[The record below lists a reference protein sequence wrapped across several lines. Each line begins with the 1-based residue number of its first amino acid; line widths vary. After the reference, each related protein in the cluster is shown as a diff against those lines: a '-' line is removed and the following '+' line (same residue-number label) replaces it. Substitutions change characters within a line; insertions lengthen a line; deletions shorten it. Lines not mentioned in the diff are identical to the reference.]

1 MKPIITKTLI
11 LFTLVQI
18 AALFAGLKFTE
29 QHVSVVENSASADNS
44 FYLFATIVA
53 FAVILL
59 IILKLYKGK
68 LLFLLLELAMTFTAM
83 QLFGSLFAGGITPT
97 LFAIAAVI
105 LRLAIP
111 QAQQPILLATVAI
124 VGGLLGSS
132 LDIVPAAILAILLAI
147 YDVIAVFYTK
157 HMVALAKEL
166 TNRQAAFSLKI
177 TVEKD
182 KLELGTGDIVI
193 PAMLIVAANR
203 IGKTAFEISGSTVSI
218 AAIFGIIGAVIGI
231 AALLFYLEKRKGYWP
246 ALPPIT
252 AGTIG
257 GILIATY
264 LTTLL

>member
-1 MKPIITKTLI
+1 MKPIITKTLA

-29 QHVSVVENSASADNS
+29 QQISLVENSASADNS
-44 FYLFATIVA
+44 FYLFGTIVA

-68 LLFLLLELAMTFTAM
+68 LLFLFLELAMEFTAV
-83 QLFGSLFAGGITPT
+83 QIFTSLFTTGITPA
-97 LFAIAAVI
+97 LVAIAAVI
-105 LRLAIP
+105 LRLLLP
-111 QAQQPILLATVAI
+111 QFRQSILLATIAI

-132 LDIVPAAILAILLAI
+132 LDIVPAAILAILLAG
-147 YDVIAVFYTK
+147 YDVVAVFYTK

-166 TNRQAAFSLKI
+166 THRQAAFTIKVI
-177 TVEKD
+177 QEKD

-203 IGKTAFEISGSTVSI
+203 VGSQMFQINGSAVSI
-218 AAIFGIIGAVIGI
+218 AAIFGMVGAVIGI
-231 AALLFYLEKRKGYWP
+231 AALLFYLEKKKGYWP

-252 AGTIG
+252 LGTIA
-257 GILIATY
+257 GILLA
-264 LTTLL
+264 TLL